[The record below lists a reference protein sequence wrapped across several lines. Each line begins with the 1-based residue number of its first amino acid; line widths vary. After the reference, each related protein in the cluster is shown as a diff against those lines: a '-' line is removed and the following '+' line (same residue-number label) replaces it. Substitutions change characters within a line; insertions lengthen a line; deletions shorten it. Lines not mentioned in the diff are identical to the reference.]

1 LRRRFVKAEIA
12 LFRVRYES
20 DDAKERELFL
30 KSRDFQWNE
39 VAHDVIFIIHAN
51 AVLGSTRGEGT
62 TFQ

>member
-1 LRRRFVKAEIA
+1 MKAETA

-39 VAHDVIFIIHAN
+39 VVHDAIFIIHAN
-51 AVLGSTRGEGT
+51 AVARFNPRRRNNFPVS
-62 TFQ
+62 

>member
-1 LRRRFVKAEIA
+1 VKAEIA

-39 VAHDVIFIIHAN
+39 VVHDVIFIIHAN